1 MTDLIGHTLG
11 LYEIIEEIGHGGMAD
26 VYRAVQPSIGRHVAV
41 KVLPAHF
48 LQDRTFLERFSREVQ
63 VIARLQHPRILPI
76 YDFGQHEG
84 MPYIVMAYMPG
95 GTLATRIRE
104 SGNGLPLGEAVRLT
118 EQIAEGLD
126 FAHRQGVIHR
136 DFKPSN
142 VLLDT
147 EGNVYLADFGVAKV
161 TEATAQL
168 TGSGIVGT
176 PAYMAPEMARVG
188 GVSSLV
194 DVYAL
199 ATTLYQM
206 LTGQLPYQADTPM
219 GVLLAHASMPIPDVR
234 ELRPDLPEEV
244 QRVIE
249 LGMAKEPMDRYQSAG
264 EIAAGLREA
273 ARMPSVAAREQEKT
287 RSVQLTSR
295 QALPA
300 SAALT
305 ADVEAPP
312 VGAMAPDDLGA
323 TLPAAAHMP
332 VPTGGVGVPS
342 LPHTEQR
349 SPTASTPQRRKASAW
364 LWGMGAVIVVLAL
377 GGGLFALWPS
387 LAGGDQPME
396 GALSGDKETD
406 KAPAAT
412 PVPPSGKPVEIRWL
426 VGMGGGSNPDQI
438 GPQYKVVDAF
448 NASHPTIKLILEV
461 MPSEG
466 AADAL
471 RARIASGD
479 APDIVGPVGIEA
491 MNNFYGEWYD
501 LAPLMEETGYDT
513 SDFEPTL
520 TNLYKIGPHGEQ
532 VGIPFEIYP
541 SALWYN
547 VDMFDAAGLPY
558 PPHQYG
564 APYAD
569 GAPWNVDKLREVARR
584 LTLDTSERDAAN
596 PSFDAGHIAQFGFDT
611 SWSLFRGQATMFG
624 AGSLVDEQGHAV
636 IPPYWRRFWNW
647 YYDGMWH
654 DHFIPTSE
662 YFGSEA
668 FEANGFWNNGFSAG
682 KVAMIPIHI
691 WYTCCVGSTVRWD
704 VAAMPSYAEE
714 ATARLHAD
722 TFGILSSTQH
732 PREAFEVLTYLIGE
746 GAPELLRVY
755 SNGFP
760 ARRSLQGNAIARY
773 NEEFPFGVDWEVFLE
788 GLKHYDNP
796 SHEGYLPNFEAA
808 QERMKEFVEFS
819 QRTPGLD
826 MDVEINRLRDDLQ
839 GIFDQK

>member
-1 MTDLIGHTLG
+1 MTDLIGHMLG

-84 MPYIVMAYMPG
+84 LPYIVMAYMPG

-104 SGNGLPLGEAVRLT
+104 SGNGLPLDETVRLT

-147 EGNVYLADFGVAKV
+147 EGNAYLADFGVAKV

-219 GVLLAHASMPIPDVR
+219 GVLMAHASMPIPDVR
-234 ELRPDLPEEV
+234 ELRPDLSEEV

-273 ARMPSVAAREQEKT
+273 ARMPSVAA
-287 RSVQLTSR
+287 SD
-295 QALPA
+295 
-300 SAALT
+300 ALT

-332 VPTGGVGVPS
+332 VPAEGVDVPS

-364 LWGMGAVIVVLAL
+364 LWGIGAVIAALAL

-387 LAGGDQPME
+387 LTGGDQPTD
-396 GALSGDKETD
+396 GALAGDKEAT

-412 PVPPSGKPVEIRWL
+412 PVPAPGEPVEVHWF
-426 VGMGGGSNPDQI
+426 VGVGGGSNPDQI
-438 GPQYKVVDAF
+438 GPQRQVVDAF
-448 NASHPTIKLILEV
+448 NASHPNIRLVLEII
-461 MPSEG
+461 PEG
-466 AADAL
+466 GAVDEL
-471 RARIASGD
+471 RARMASGE
-479 APDIVGPVGIEA
+479 APDIVGPVGVEA

-513 SDFEPTL
+513 SDFDPVL
-520 TNLYKIGPHGEQ
+520 INLYKIGPHGEQ

-547 VDMFDAAGLPY
+547 VDIFDAAGLPY
-558 PPHQYG
+558 PPRQYG

-569 GAPWNVDKLREVARR
+569 GAPWNVDKLHEIAMR
-584 LTLDTSERDAAN
+584 LTLDTSGRDATN
-596 PSFDAGHIAQFGFDT
+596 PSFDAGHIAQFGFDAP
-611 SWSLFRGQATMFG
+611 WSSFRGQATMFG
-624 AGSLVDEQGHAV
+624 AGSLVDEQGNAV
-636 IPPYWRRFWNW
+636 IPLHWRSFWNW
-647 YYDGMWH
+647 YYDGMWRER
-654 DHFIPTSE
+654 FIPTSE
-662 YFGSEA
+662 YLGSDAFVINGFG
-668 FEANGFWNNGFSAG
+668 ANGFGPG
-682 KVAMIPIHI
+682 KVAMIPINI

-704 VAAMPSYAEE
+704 VAAMPAYAEKT
-714 ATARLHAD
+714 TARLHAD

-732 PREAFEVLTYLIGE
+732 PREAFEVLTYLVGE
-746 GAPELLRVY
+746 GAPDLLGVY
-755 SNGFP
+755 FYGFP

-773 NEEFPFGVDWEVFLE
+773 NEEFPSGVDWEIFLE

-796 SHEGYLPNFEAA
+796 SHESYLPNFEAA
-808 QERMKEFVEFS
+808 QQRMIEFVEFS
-819 QRTPGLD
+819 QGTPGLD
-826 MDVEINRLRDDLQ
+826 MDAELNRLRDDLQ
-839 GIFDQK
+839 GIFEQK